1 MRDERN
7 SRRYSQW
14 ISMIGKYRLTQEIEN
29 LLFITENSMMFSD
42 RAVESAN
49 TKLTQIRKE
58 QLN

>member
-1 MRDERN
+1 
-7 SRRYSQW
+7 
-14 ISMIGKYRLTQEIEN
+14 MIGKSRLTQEIEN